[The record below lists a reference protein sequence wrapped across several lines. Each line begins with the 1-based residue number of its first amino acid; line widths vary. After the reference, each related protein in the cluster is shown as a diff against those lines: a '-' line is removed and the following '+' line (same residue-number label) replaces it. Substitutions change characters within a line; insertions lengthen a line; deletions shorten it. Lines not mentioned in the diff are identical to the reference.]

1 MAGSLDGKVAL
12 VTGSSRG
19 IGAGIAL
26 RLGMAGATVVVCA
39 RTVVETKPGLPG
51 TIQDLANEVE
61 KVGGKALA
69 VAANLTSQDDRR
81 NLIET
86 VHQELGGIDILVNNA
101 AVLYPGASADFP
113 EKRYNLMFNILVQ
126 APFELAQAVIPDMRE
141 KGAGWILNISS
152 RAAIHPEGP
161 PYQRRGGGAVYGM
174 TKAAIERFSTGLAAE
189 LYDDNIAVNA
199 LSPNLVVAT
208 PGQMFGRDY
217 SQEMIDRAE
226 KTEVIAEAAHYLCSS
241 DPKEVTGR
249 ITYSMDLVKEAGLT
263 PKPLPTIDQLGEK
276 VLPG

>member
-1 MAGSLDGKVAL
+1 MAGSLEGKVAV

-26 RLGMAGATVVVCA
+26 RLGMEGATVVITA
-39 RTVVETKPGLPG
+39 RTVAEPRPGLPG
-51 TIQDLANEVE
+51 TIQDLADEVE

-69 VAANLTSQDDRR
+69 VGANLTNQEDRHR
-81 NLIET
+81 LIET
-86 VHQELGGIDILVNNA
+86 VHEKLGGVDILVNNA

-126 APFELAQAVIPDMRE
+126 APFELAQAVIPDMRAA
-141 KGAGWILNISS
+141 GHGWIVNISS
-152 RAAIHPEGP
+152 RAAIHPQGP
-161 PYQRRGGGAVYGM
+161 PYQGRGGGAVYGM

-189 LYDDNIAVNA
+189 LYEDNIAVNA

-208 PGQMFGRDY
+208 PGQMYGRNY

-226 KTEVIAEAAHYLCSS
+226 KTEIIAEAAHYLCSS
-241 DPKEVTGR
+241 DPKEVTGK
-249 ITYSMDLVKEAGLT
+249 ITYSMDLVKEAGLS
-263 PKPLPTIDQLGEK
+263 PKSLPEIPQLGEK
-276 VLPG
+276 VLEG